1 MNLKCEILEN
11 VNLKEY
17 NTYRL
22 EAFCKYMVL
31 PKSVKELQAVI
42 NYCLHKDIKYFV
54 LGNGSNVI
62 LDGTFDGI
70 VINMKNLNGIELVS
84 DTDIIAYS
92 GIMMPKLVK
101 FAVKNNLQGLEWASG
116 IPGTLGGGI
125 YGNCGAYNDAIYHYL
140 KEIIV
145 LHNGKIEH
153 IKVDKVFHDY
163 RQTFFQGK
171 RQYIIVAAHLKLI
184 KGDSKQSQEL
194 INDRLKRRLASQPLT
209 YPSAGSVF
217 RNPSKE
223 MPSGKLIE
231 DVGLKNKS
239 IGGALISPKHA
250 NFIVNNGNA
259 TAKDVISLI
268 ELIKKTIK
276 ENYSIDLVTE
286 QEIVKWDSNAK
297 ENFPKFIM
305 NK

>member
-1 MNLKCEILEN
+1 MNIKCEILEN

-22 EAFCKYMVL
+22 EAFCKYMAL
-31 PKSVKELQAVI
+31 PKSVKELQEVI

-62 LDGTFDGI
+62 LDGTFNGI
-70 VINMKNLNGIELVS
+70 VINMKNLNGSELVGN
-84 DTDIIAYS
+84 TDIIAYS

-125 YGNCGAYNDAIYHYL
+125 YGNCGAYNDDIYHYL

-153 IKVDKVFHDY
+153 IKADKVFHDY

-194 INDRLKRRLASQPLT
+194 INDRLKRRLSSQPLT

-231 DVGLKNKS
+231 DVGLKNKN

-259 TAKDVISLI
+259 TAKDVICLI

-297 ENFPKFIM
+297 EN
-305 NK
+305 

>member
-70 VINMKNLNGIELVS
+70 VINMKNLNGVELVS

-101 FAVKNNLQGLEWASG
+101 FSVKNNLQGLEWASG

-125 YGNCGAYNDAIYHYL
+125 YGNCGAYNDDIYHYL

-297 ENFPKFIM
+297 EN
-305 NK
+305 

>member
-1 MNLKCEILEN
+1 MNIKCEILEN

-22 EAFCKYMVL
+22 EAFCKYMAL
-31 PKSVKELQAVI
+31 PKSVKELQEVI

-62 LDGTFDGI
+62 LDGTFNGI
-70 VINMKNLNGIELVS
+70 VINMKNLNGSELVGN
-84 DTDIIAYS
+84 TDIIAYS

-125 YGNCGAYNDAIYHYL
+125 YGNCGAYNDDIYHYL

-153 IKVDKVFHDY
+153 IKADKVFHGY

-194 INDRLKRRLASQPLT
+194 INDRLKRRLSSQPLT

-231 DVGLKNKS
+231 DVGLKNKN

-259 TAKDVISLI
+259 TAKDVICLI

-297 ENFPKFIM
+297 EN
-305 NK
+305 

>member
-1 MNLKCEILEN
+1 MNIKCEILEN

-22 EAFCKYMVL
+22 EAFCKYMAL
-31 PKSVKELQAVI
+31 PKSVKELQEVI

-62 LDGTFDGI
+62 LDGTFNGI
-70 VINMKNLNGIELVS
+70 VINMKNLNGASLVG
-84 DTDIIAYS
+84 DTNIIAYS

-125 YGNCGAYNDAIYHYL
+125 YGNCGAYNDDIYHYL

-153 IKVDKVFHDY
+153 IKADKVFHDY

-171 RQYIIVAAHLKLI
+171 RQYIIVAANLKLI

-194 INDRLKRRLASQPLT
+194 INDRLKRRLSSQPLT

-217 RNPSKE
+217 RNPSKL

-231 DVGLKNKS
+231 DVGLKNKN

-250 NFIVNNGNA
+250 NFIVNNGHA

-297 ENFPKFIM
+297 EN
-305 NK
+305 

>member
-31 PKSVKELQAVI
+31 PKSVKELQEVI

-70 VINMKNLNGIELVS
+70 VINMKNLNGVELVS

-125 YGNCGAYNDAIYHYL
+125 YGNCGAYNDDIYHYL

-153 IKVDKVFHDY
+153 IKADKVFHGY

-297 ENFPKFIM
+297 EN
-305 NK
+305 

>member
-1 MNLKCEILEN
+1 MNIKCEILEN

-22 EAFCKYMVL
+22 EAFCKYMAL
-31 PKSVKELQAVI
+31 PKSVKELQEVI

-62 LDGTFDGI
+62 LDGTFNGI
-70 VINMKNLNGIELVS
+70 VINMKNLNGSELVGN
-84 DTDIIAYS
+84 TDIIAYS

-125 YGNCGAYNDAIYHYL
+125 YGNCGAYNDDIYHYL

-153 IKVDKVFHDY
+153 IKADKVFHDY

-194 INDRLKRRLASQPLT
+194 INDRLKRRLSSQPLT

-217 RNPSKE
+217 RNPSKL

-231 DVGLKNKS
+231 DVGLKNKN

-297 ENFPKFIM
+297 EN
-305 NK
+305 

>member
-17 NTYRL
+17 NTYRI
-22 EAFCKYMVL
+22 EAGCQYMAL
-31 PKSVKELQAVI
+31 PKTVKEIQEVI
-42 NYCLHKDIKYFV
+42 GYCLHNDIKYFV

-62 LDGTFDGI
+62 LDGDFKGI
-70 VINMKNLNGIELVS
+70 VINMKNLNDVKLVG

-101 FAVKNNLQGLEWASG
+101 FAVKNNLAGLEWASG

-125 YGNCGAYNDAIYHYL
+125 YGNCGAYNDDIYHYL
-140 KEIIV
+140 QEIIV

-153 IKVDKVFHDY
+153 IKADKVFNSY

-171 RQYIIVAAHLKLI
+171 RQYIIIAAHLKLK
-184 KGDSKQSQEL
+184 KGDSQESCNL
-194 INDRLKRRLASQPLT
+194 INDRLKRRLASQPLS

-223 MPSGKLIE
+223 NPAGKLIE
-231 DVGLKNKS
+231 ESNLKNTQ
-239 IGGALISPKHA
+239 IGGAVISLKHA
-250 NFIVNNGNA
+250 NFIINTGGA
-259 TAKDVISLI
+259 TAKNIIDLI
-268 ELIKKTIK
+268 NLVKKTIK
-276 ENYSIDLVTE
+276 KNYGIDLITE

-297 ENFPKFIM
+297 EN
-305 NK
+305 

>member
-31 PKSVKELQAVI
+31 PKSVKELQEVI

-70 VINMKNLNGIELVS
+70 VINMKNLNGVELVS

-125 YGNCGAYNDAIYHYL
+125 YGNCGAYNDDIYHYL

-297 ENFPKFIM
+297 ENETKI
-305 NK
+305 K

>member
-1 MNLKCEILEN
+1 MNIKCEILEN

-22 EAFCKYMVL
+22 EAFCKYMAF
-31 PKSVKELQAVI
+31 PKSVKELQEVI

-62 LDGTFDGI
+62 LDGTFNGI
-70 VINMKNLNGIELVS
+70 VINMKNLNGASLVG
-84 DTDIIAYS
+84 DTNIIAYS

-125 YGNCGAYNDAIYHYL
+125 YGNCGAYNDDIYHYL

-153 IKVDKVFHDY
+153 IKADKVFHDY

-171 RQYIIVAAHLKLI
+171 RQYIIVAANLKLI

-194 INDRLKRRLASQPLT
+194 INDRLKRRLSSQPLT

-217 RNPSKE
+217 RNPSKL

-231 DVGLKNKS
+231 DVGLKNKN

-250 NFIVNNGNA
+250 NFIVNNGHA

-297 ENFPKFIM
+297 EN
-305 NK
+305 

>member
-1 MNLKCEILEN
+1 MNIKCEILEN

-22 EAFCKYMVL
+22 EDFCKYMAL
-31 PKSVKELQAVI
+31 PKSVKELQEVI

-62 LDGTFDGI
+62 LDGTFNGI
-70 VINMKNLNGIELVS
+70 VINMKNLNGASVVGN
-84 DTDIIAYS
+84 TDIIAYS

-125 YGNCGAYNDAIYHYL
+125 YGNCGAYNDDIYHYL

-153 IKVDKVFHDY
+153 IKADKVFHDY

-194 INDRLKRRLASQPLT
+194 INDRLKRRLSSQPLT

-231 DVGLKNKS
+231 DVGLKNKN

-297 ENFPKFIM
+297 EN
-305 NK
+305 

>member
-1 MNLKCEILEN
+1 MNIKCEILEN

-22 EAFCKYMVL
+22 EAFCKYMAL
-31 PKSVKELQAVI
+31 PKSVKELQEVI

-62 LDGTFDGI
+62 LDGTFNGI
-70 VINMKNLNGIELVS
+70 VINMKNLNGASLVG

-125 YGNCGAYNDAIYHYL
+125 YGNCGAYNDDIYHYL

-153 IKVDKVFHDY
+153 IKADKVFHGY

-194 INDRLKRRLASQPLT
+194 INDRLKRRLSSQPLT

-231 DVGLKNKS
+231 DVGLKNKN

-286 QEIVKWDSNAK
+286 QEIVK
-297 ENFPKFIM
+297 
-305 NK
+305 

>member
-1 MNLKCEILEN
+1 MNIKCEILEN

-22 EAFCKYMVL
+22 EAFCKYMAF
-31 PKSVKELQAVI
+31 PKSVKELQEVI

-62 LDGTFDGI
+62 LDGTFNGI
-70 VINMKNLNGIELVS
+70 VINMKNLNGAELVS
-84 DTDIIAYS
+84 NTDIIAYS

-125 YGNCGAYNDAIYHYL
+125 YGNCGAYNDDIYHYL

-153 IKVDKVFHDY
+153 IKADKVFHDY

-171 RQYIIVAAHLKLI
+171 RQYIIVAANLKLI

-194 INDRLKRRLASQPLT
+194 INDRLKRRLSSQPLT

-217 RNPSKE
+217 RNPSKL

-231 DVGLKNKS
+231 DVGLKNKN

-297 ENFPKFIM
+297 EN
-305 NK
+305 

>member
-1 MNLKCEILEN
+1 MNIKCEILEN

-22 EAFCKYMVL
+22 EAFCKYMAL
-31 PKSVKELQAVI
+31 PKSVKELQEVI

-62 LDGTFDGI
+62 LDGTFNGI
-70 VINMKNLNGIELVS
+70 VINMKNLNGSELVG

-125 YGNCGAYNDAIYHYL
+125 YGNCGAYNDDIYHYL

-153 IKVDKVFHDY
+153 IKADKVFHDY

-194 INDRLKRRLASQPLT
+194 INDRLKRRLSSQPLT

-217 RNPSKE
+217 RNPSKL

-231 DVGLKNKS
+231 DVGLKNKN

-297 ENFPKFIM
+297 EN
-305 NK
+305 

>member
-1 MNLKCEILEN
+1 MNIKCEILEN

-22 EAFCKYMVL
+22 EAFCKYMAL
-31 PKSVKELQAVI
+31 PKSVKELQEII

-62 LDGTFDGI
+62 LDGTFNGI
-70 VINMKNLNGIELVS
+70 VINMKNLNGSELVGN
-84 DTDIIAYS
+84 TDIIAYS

-125 YGNCGAYNDAIYHYL
+125 YGNCGAYNDDIYHYL

-153 IKVDKVFHDY
+153 IKADKVFHDY

-194 INDRLKRRLASQPLT
+194 INDRLKRRLSSQPLT
-209 YPSAGSVF
+209 YPSDGSVF

-231 DVGLKNKS
+231 DVGLKNKN

-297 ENFPKFIM
+297 EN
-305 NK
+305 

>member
-31 PKSVKELQAVI
+31 PKSVKELQEVI

-62 LDGTFDGI
+62 LDGTFNGI
-70 VINMKNLNGIELVS
+70 VINMKNLNGVELVS

-125 YGNCGAYNDAIYHYL
+125 YGNCGAYNDDIYHYL
-140 KEIIV
+140 KEIIA

-217 RNPSKE
+217 RNP
-223 MPSGKLIE
+223 
-231 DVGLKNKS
+231 
-239 IGGALISPKHA
+239 
-250 NFIVNNGNA
+250 
-259 TAKDVISLI
+259 
-268 ELIKKTIK
+268 
-276 ENYSIDLVTE
+276 
-286 QEIVKWDSNAK
+286 
-297 ENFPKFIM
+297 
-305 NK
+305 

>member
-1 MNLKCEILEN
+1 MNIKCEILEN

-22 EAFCKYMVL
+22 EAFCKYMAF
-31 PKSVKELQAVI
+31 PKSVKELQEVI

-62 LDGTFDGI
+62 LDGTFNGI
-70 VINMKNLNGIELVS
+70 VINMKNLNGAELVG

-125 YGNCGAYNDAIYHYL
+125 YGNCGAYNDDIYHYL

-153 IKVDKVFHDY
+153 IKADKVFHGY

-194 INDRLKRRLASQPLT
+194 INDRLKRRLSSQPLT

-231 DVGLKNKS
+231 DVGLKNKN

-297 ENFPKFIM
+297 EN
-305 NK
+305 

>member
-1 MNLKCEILEN
+1 MNIKCEILEN

-22 EAFCKYMVL
+22 EAFCKYMAF
-31 PKSVKELQAVI
+31 PKSVKELQEVI

-62 LDGTFDGI
+62 LDGTFNGI
-70 VINMKNLNGIELVS
+70 VINMKNLNGSELVGN
-84 DTDIIAYS
+84 TDIIAYS

-125 YGNCGAYNDAIYHYL
+125 YGNCGAYNDDIYHYL

-153 IKVDKVFHDY
+153 IKADKVFHGY

-194 INDRLKRRLASQPLT
+194 INDRLKRRLSSQPLT

-217 RNPSKE
+217 RNPSKL

-231 DVGLKNKS
+231 DVGLKNKN

-268 ELIKKTIK
+268 EQIKKTIK

-297 ENFPKFIM
+297 EN
-305 NK
+305 

>member
-1 MNLKCEILEN
+1 MNIKCEILEN

-22 EAFCKYMVL
+22 EAFCKYMAF
-31 PKSVKELQAVI
+31 PKSVKELQEVI

-62 LDGTFDGI
+62 LDGTFNGI
-70 VINMKNLNGIELVS
+70 VINMKNLNESELVG

-125 YGNCGAYNDAIYHYL
+125 YGNCGAYNDDIYHYL

-153 IKVDKVFHDY
+153 IKADKVFHDY

-194 INDRLKRRLASQPLT
+194 INDRLKRRLSSQPLT

-217 RNPSKE
+217 RNPSKL

-231 DVGLKNKS
+231 DVGLKNKN

-297 ENFPKFIM
+297 EN
-305 NK
+305 

>member
-31 PKSVKELQAVI
+31 PKSVKELQEVI

-70 VINMKNLNGIELVS
+70 VINMKNLNGVELVS

-125 YGNCGAYNDAIYHYL
+125 YGNCGAYNDDIYHYL

-153 IKVDKVFHDY
+153 IKADKVFHGY

-184 KGDSKQSQEL
+184 KGDSNQSQEL

-297 ENFPKFIM
+297 EN
-305 NK
+305 

>member
-1 MNLKCEILEN
+1 MNIKCEILEN

-22 EAFCKYMVL
+22 EAFCKYMAL
-31 PKSVKELQAVI
+31 PKSVKELQEVI

-62 LDGTFDGI
+62 LDGTFNGI
-70 VINMKNLNGIELVS
+70 VINMKNLNGASLVG
-84 DTDIIAYS
+84 DTNIIAYS

-125 YGNCGAYNDAIYHYL
+125 YGNCGAYNDDIYHYL

-153 IKVDKVFHDY
+153 IKADKVFHDY

-171 RQYIIVAAHLKLI
+171 RQYIIVAANLKLI

-194 INDRLKRRLASQPLT
+194 INDRLKRRLSSQPLT

-217 RNPSKE
+217 RNPSKL

-231 DVGLKNKS
+231 DVGLKNKN

-297 ENFPKFIM
+297 EN
-305 NK
+305 

>member
-1 MNLKCEILEN
+1 MNIKCEILEN

-22 EAFCKYMVL
+22 EAFCKYMAL
-31 PKSVKELQAVI
+31 PKSVKELQEVI

-62 LDGTFDGI
+62 LDGTFNGI
-70 VINMKNLNGIELVS
+70 VINMKNLNGASLVG

-125 YGNCGAYNDAIYHYL
+125 YGNCGAYNDDIYHYL

-153 IKVDKVFHDY
+153 IKADKVFHEY

-194 INDRLKRRLASQPLT
+194 INDRLKRRLSSQPLT

-231 DVGLKNKS
+231 DVGLKNKN

-297 ENFPKFIM
+297 EN
-305 NK
+305 

>member
-31 PKSVKELQAVI
+31 PKSVKELQEVI

-70 VINMKNLNGIELVS
+70 VINMKNLNGVELVS

-125 YGNCGAYNDAIYHYL
+125 YGNCGAYNDDIYHYL

-297 ENFPKFIM
+297 EN
-305 NK
+305 

>member
-1 MNLKCEILEN
+1 MNIKCEILEN

-22 EAFCKYMVL
+22 EAFCKYMAL
-31 PKSVKELQAVI
+31 PKSVKELQEVI

-62 LDGTFDGI
+62 LDGTFNGI
-70 VINMKNLNGIELVS
+70 VINMKNLNGSELVGN
-84 DTDIIAYS
+84 TDIIAYS

-125 YGNCGAYNDAIYHYL
+125 YGNCGAYNDDIYHYL

-153 IKVDKVFHDY
+153 IKADKVFHDY

-194 INDRLKRRLASQPLT
+194 INDRLKRRLSSQPLT

-223 MPSGKLIE
+223 MPSGKLIV
-231 DVGLKNKS
+231 DVGLKNKN

-259 TAKDVISLI
+259 TAKDVICLI

-297 ENFPKFIM
+297 EN
-305 NK
+305 

>member
-70 VINMKNLNGIELVS
+70 VINMKNLNGVELVS

-125 YGNCGAYNDAIYHYL
+125 YGNCGAYNDDIYHYL

-231 DVGLKNKS
+231 DIGLKNKS

-297 ENFPKFIM
+297 EN
-305 NK
+305 